1 MEEFDISSEEYREV
15 VFMLNGSTY
24 RIENPRILRHQKGEH
39 HVTDANGVTH
49 VYPTPI
55 SGLTVVRWKLREE
68 EP

>member
-1 MEEFDISSEEYREV
+1 M